1 MTSEQRARHRGRQLW
16 VLNRQTGVPFVAMM
30 ESADPR
36 QRDHLTVTV
45 RQHGPRRPRVPTATP
60 TVRMSRST
68 RVTRGNNRRHQPP
81 LRDTRAWRILSL
93 LGGSP
98 GSSPP
103 PRTPTT
109 SASASSSGASVPI
122 VRRGAM
128 RLHSSARRNVLRI
141 GGRLDVG
148 TLLLRREPNWQ
159 ALGVLAT
166 LLAVGVAL
174 EKCQALRRQGDG

>member
-1 MTSEQRARHRGRQLW
+1 MDDVRQRARHRGRQLW
-16 VLNRQTGVPFVAMM
+16 VLKTSDGVPFVAMM

-36 QRDHLTVTV
+36 QRDHLTATV
-45 RQHGPRRPRVPTATP
+45 RQHGPRRPRVPGRARHARGRGAARGRADP
-60 TVRMSRST
+60 PKGVSCRSD
-68 RVTRGNNRRHQPP
+68 PSESP
-81 LRDTRAWRILSL
+81 LVF
-93 LGGSP
+93 SP
-98 GSSPP
+98 SSSGSSLP

-109 SASASSSGASVPI
+109 SASASSSGAPVPI

-128 RLHSSARRNVLRI
+128 RFTLQLAATFFAPAAGSI
-141 GGRLDVG
+141 VG